1 MSITEGKYRW
11 LAEQSYWVE
20 EGRDNVDYHPN
31 DGKRYYFN
39 EENRSD
45 VRYRPEAEK
54 TSYFSPE
61 KPSLGQFQVLKV
73 KDNTENGMQAMAVA
87 PVDKNG
93 QVDYSEVVIAY
104 AGLNIAL

>member
-1 MSITEGKYRW
+1 MLITEEQYNW
-11 LAEQSYWVE
+11 LAEQSYWI
-20 EGRDNVDYHPN
+20 
-31 DGKRYYFN
+31 

-73 KDNTENGMQAMAVA
+73 KDKTSNSMQAMAVA
-87 PVDKNG
+87 PVDKTG
-93 QVDYSEVVIAY
+93 KVGYSEVVIAY
-104 AGLNIAL
+104 AGINIAL

>member
-1 MSITEGKYRW
+1 MLITEEQYNW
-11 LAEQSYWVE
+11 LAEQSYWI
-20 EGRDNVDYHPN
+20 
-31 DGKRYYFN
+31 

-45 VRYRPEAEK
+45 VRYHPEVEK
-54 TSYFSPE
+54 TYYFDPD

-93 QVDYSEVVIAY
+93 KATCCDIVREVCSLA
-104 AGLNIAL
+104 